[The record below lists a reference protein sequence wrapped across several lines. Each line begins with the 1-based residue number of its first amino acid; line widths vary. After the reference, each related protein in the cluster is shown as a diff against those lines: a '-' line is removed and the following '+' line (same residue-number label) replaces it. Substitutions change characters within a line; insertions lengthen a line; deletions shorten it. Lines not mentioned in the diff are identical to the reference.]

1 MAETGAATYS
11 ADMLNAPAIVVKNLS
26 VALDNHLILENLSF
40 NIPTGETTAIIGPN
54 GAGKSILLRAILR
67 LIPKKSGSVEIF
79 GVPHEQYR
87 KVAHMVSYIP
97 QKLPFD
103 RSFPL
108 TVHGL
113 FALKSKRPIGMTG
126 DEAARAEELLKLVGM
141 HQHLKSKISTLSGG
155 QLQRVLLGYSLM
167 DKPQLLILDEPSAGI
182 DVQGQ
187 DTVYGLLRRIQEQ
200 EHLTLLLVSH
210 ELEIVMQYASQ
221 VLCLNRQ
228 LLCAGVPREVLS
240 NDLLAKMYGAP
251 VGHFAHSHPHPH
263 HE

>member
-1 MAETGAATYS
+1 MPTTP
-11 ADMLNAPAIVVKNLS
+11 APAIRVTNLT
-26 VALDNHLILENLSF
+26 VALDNHTILENLSF
-40 NIPTGETTAIIGPN
+40 TVPTGQTTAIIGPN
-54 GAGKSILLRAILR
+54 GAGKSILLKAILR
-67 LIPKKSGSVEIF
+67 LLPKVQGSVEIF
-79 GVPHEQYR
+79 GIPHEHYR
-87 KVAHMVSYIP
+87 KIAHLVSYIP
-97 QKLPFD
+97 QKMTFE

-113 FALKSKRPIGMTG
+113 FSLKSKRTVGMTS
-126 DEAARAEELLKLVGM
+126 DETKRMRDLLQLVGM
-141 HQHLKSKISTLSGG
+141 EHHLNSKISTLSGG
-155 QLQRVLLGYSLM
+155 QMQRVLLGYSLM
-167 DKPQLLILDEPSAGI
+167 DQPQLLILDEPSAGI

-187 DTVYGLLRRIQEQ
+187 DTVYGLLRRIQQQ

-240 NDLLAKMYGAP
+240 NDLLEKMYGSP
-251 VGHFAHSHPHPH
+251 VGHFAHSYPHPH